1 MIQTQGIPNNLFL
14 FNPLHDPF
22 IRGNNRILPTAL
34 TPLQALRYFFVL
46 LMLVAIPVS
55 LIITLLISLT
65 GRNVFVLLPVEVI
78 AAFVTCAFV
87 TLMGYWHDHALTRS
101 GKVVIGEIIDCDT
114 RSVTGAA
121 SHRIV
126 TRMRYRFATPNNT
139 SVIKTV
145 NLAHIRQQ
153 LPDGRRYPQVGT
165 KIAVLYADSRHQM
178 LL

>member
-1 MIQTQGIPNNLFL
+1 MIQTQNIPNNLFL

-22 IRGNNRILPTAL
+22 IRGDMPTLPTAMK
-34 TPLQALRYFFVL
+34 PSHALRYFFIL
-46 LMLVAIPVS
+46 LILVALPAS

-65 GRNVFVLLPVEVI
+65 GRNVFVLLPVEII
-78 AAFVTCAFV
+78 AAFVACAYIA
-87 TLMGYWHDHALTRS
+87 LMGYWHDRALLRS
-101 GKVVIGEIIDCDT
+101 GKVLIGEVIDCDT
-114 RSVTGAA
+114 RPVIGTA

-126 TRMRYRFATPNNT
+126 TRMRYRFATPDNT
-139 SVIKTV
+139 SVVKTV
-145 NLAHIRQQ
+145 NLAYSRQQ